1 MTDHLSVVARV
12 GTPRGELVLR
22 RTRDRFELISDGTFL
37 MDTRDGRSE
46 RLLVEAA
53 LARALL
59 RVDAALPCACS
70 TYAAAEQRTA
80 RSRTVNEP
88 RQLTRRH
95 SF

>member
-1 MTDHLSVVARV
+1 MTDRLSVVARV

-59 RVDAALPCACS
+59 RVDAALPSACS
-70 TYAAAEQRTA
+70 TY
-80 RSRTVNEP
+80 VNKP